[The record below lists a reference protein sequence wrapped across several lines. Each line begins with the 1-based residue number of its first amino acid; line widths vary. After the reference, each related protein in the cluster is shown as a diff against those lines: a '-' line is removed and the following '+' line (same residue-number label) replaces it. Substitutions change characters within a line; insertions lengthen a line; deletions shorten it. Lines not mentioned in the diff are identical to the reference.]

1 MAPGPHGLPA
11 FRVIDLVKRYPGR
24 AKPAT
29 DGISLEINAG
39 EIFGILGSNGAGKTT
54 LVRQMLN
61 LARPT
66 AGAIELFGMDVRS
79 DSRYV
84 QRRVG
89 YQAQQ
94 GAPLPHLTL
103 EQALKATAQLR
114 GLGRRDATAESQ
126 RMICLWNLEAVARRP
141 MSRLSGGEQR
151 LGHIALAMAGRPPV
165 LVLDEPTAGLD
176 PGYRHRTWEILLGL
190 GKTETVTIVLVTHDA
205 VEAEKIVDRVALIRG
220 GEVAATGRPKDLKG
234 TLDGKLRL
242 ELSFDPT
249 ASVNLPRGPEWH
261 RKASGRHFTL
271 LHPGEVPGVLG
282 QIDLAELDSLKLYST
297 TLEDLYFRYASP

>member
-1 MAPGPHGLPA
+1 MVTRPDGLPA
-11 FRVIDLVKRYPGR
+11 FRVVDLVKRYPGR
-24 AKPAT
+24 TKPAT

-39 EIFGILGSNGAGKTT
+39 EVFGVLGGNGAGKTT

-61 LARPT
+61 LALPSS
-66 AGAIELFGMDVRS
+66 GAIELFGKDVRS

-94 GAPLPHLTL
+94 GTPLPHLTL
-103 EQALKATAQLR
+103 EQALKATGQLR
-114 GLGRRDATAESQ
+114 GLGRRGAAAESK
-126 RMICLWNLEAVARRP
+126 RLIDLWNLDAVARRP

-165 LVLDEPTAGLD
+165 MVLDEPTSGLD
-176 PGYRHRTWEILLGL
+176 PGYRHRAWEILLEL
-190 GKTETVTIVLVTHDA
+190 GRSEAVTVVLVTHDA
-205 VEAEKIVDRVALIRG
+205 VEAEKIVDRVALIREG
-220 GEVAATGRPKDLKG
+220 KVAATGRPKDLKG

-249 ASVNLPRGPEWH
+249 ASVRLPRGPEWH
-261 RKASGRHFTL
+261 QKASGRHFTL
-271 LHPGEVPGVLG
+271 LHPGDVPTVLA